1 MPASEQAV
9 RTEPCSLHSRLQR
22 QARVSRGPDIAVGVE
37 QRFDTTS
44 TQSVP
49 FMATHLRENMAET
62 TKHIGLFV
70 AAPDRFKRFDARLKP
85 GCVHP
90 VHLPCHTPARNE

>member
-1 MPASEQAV
+1 
-9 RTEPCSLHSRLQR
+9 
-22 QARVSRGPDIAVGVE
+22 
-37 QRFDTTS
+37 
-44 TQSVP
+44 
-49 FMATHLRENMAET
+49 MATHLRENMAET